1 MHSPGFSDSLYGNA
15 VGNMKARRMG
25 SVAYRA
31 MLSTIHIEVLLFPIP
46 EGAFLKNLAINYMG
60 QEIEV

>member
-1 MHSPGFSDSLYGNA
+1 MEHYSNGLSSISYGEE
-15 VGNMKARRMG
+15 GDMKTRRMG

-60 QEIEV
+60 QEI